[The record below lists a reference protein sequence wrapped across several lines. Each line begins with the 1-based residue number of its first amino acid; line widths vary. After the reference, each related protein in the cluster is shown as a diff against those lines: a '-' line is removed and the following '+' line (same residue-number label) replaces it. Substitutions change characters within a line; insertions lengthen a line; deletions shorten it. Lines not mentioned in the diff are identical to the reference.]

1 MYDYY
6 FTFRSVTAALGAARA
21 LERAGVPSATV
32 RTPKELRH
40 KGCGYSL
47 RVREELLPEAGQAL
61 EAAGASYQKLY
72 RRADNGSW
80 QEVPA

>member
-6 FTFRSVTAALGAARA
+6 FTFRSVTAALGASRA
-21 LERAGVPSATV
+21 LERAGVPSVTV

-40 KGCGYSL
+40 QGCGYSI
-47 RVREELLPEAGQAL
+47 RVREALLPDAGRAL
-61 EAAGASYQKLY
+61 ETAGAAYQKLY
-72 RRADNGSW
+72 RRAENGAW